1 MDIPLGRIL
10 VPTDFSE
17 RARMALSYGVTLAER
32 FGSTLHVLHVVE
44 VVADVSPLTQE
55 LGARDELEREIVDRA
70 GGELNQL
77 LAADNRKRLK
87 VEFAVEWGVPF
98 TEIIRYA
105 QARQIEL
112 IAMGTHGSGGVKR
125 LILGSVA
132 ENVVRSAPCPVLT
145 VGEARTSARDAAA

>member
-1 MDIPLGRIL
+1 MDIPLNRIL

-17 RARMALSYGVTLAER
+17 RARMALSYGVMLAER

-44 VVADVSPLTQE
+44 AVADVAQVSQE
-55 LGARDELEREIVDRA
+55 QLDGRIADGTWNELYR
-70 GGELNQL
+70 L
-77 LAADNRKRLK
+77 LSADDRKRLN
-87 VEFAVEWGVPF
+87 VELAIEWGVPF

-105 QARQIEL
+105 RARQIEL
-112 IAMGTHGSGGVKR
+112 IVMGTHGSGGVKR

-145 VGEARTSARDAAA
+145 VGQAPASARDAAA